1 MTTPVNTMSNSNL
14 IKRSIEVWAIVC
26 LISGAL
32 LYAEQIRRQFWAQDR
47 EFSTLYSTIG
57 AVLTQNESV
66 LPLLS
71 GDEDITALRKKFPH
85 ILALEKTTDR
95 ALDAARVE
103 PLHDQQ
109 YWLYN
114 PWRQIRVLID
124 LAPLLATSHTFSR
137 LHMHF
142 STNPDETASGAFWHW
157 QRTFPQH
164 TQPFTLNADAEP
176 DWLGVSWFSFPLVFF
191 GWAVVI
197 AVASVAFWQRK
208 ARKEA
213 EQRAHYYQHARLN
226 TLGEITAGIVH
237 EINQP
242 LTAVQTWIQGAQ
254 RQQMQDNP
262 QAVSQALA
270 AALVQT
276 QRIGALLTRFREHVV
291 QERVTL
297 RDTDLAQCWQQV
309 VNLLEHERKA
319 EHITVSHHFAPDAST
334 VQADRLWL
342 EQVLHNILSN
352 AIQAQQDIPQGWVR
366 IESQKKGDA
375 VQITVTD
382 GGPGFSP
389 EALQN
394 AFMPFY
400 SGRKEG
406 IGLGM
411 TLTESLMT
419 RMNGAI
425 TLNNAPGGGAQI
437 LLQLA
442 NDKETSH
449 G

>member
-1 MTTPVNTMSNSNL
+1 M
-14 IKRSIEVWAIVC
+14 
-26 LISGAL
+26 
-32 LYAEQIRRQFWAQDR
+32 LYAEQIRRQFWERDR
-47 EFSTLYSTIG
+47 EFSTRYSTLS

-66 LPLLS
+66 LPLLN
-71 GDEDITALRKKFPH
+71 GEEDLAALRKKFPH
-85 ILALEKTTDR
+85 ILALEKTSGR
-95 ALDAARVE
+95 ALNAARVE
-103 PLHDQQ
+103 STRDCQ

-124 LAPLLATSHTFSR
+124 LAPLLSTQHTFDALAIR
-137 LHMHF
+137 F
-142 STNPDETASGAFWHW
+142 NDANNAPPAGAFWHW
-157 QRTFPQH
+157 QRTFTQP
-164 TQPFTLNADAEP
+164 TQPFTLMATAKP
-176 DWLGVSWFSFPLVFF
+176 HWLAVSWWVYPFLFF
-191 GWAVVI
+191 GWAVLI
-197 AVASVAFWQRK
+197 AVASLLLWQR
-208 ARKEA
+208 RQRQHA

-254 RQQMQDNP
+254 RQQQQANP

-276 QRIGALLTRFREHVV
+276 QRISALLTRFREHVV
-291 QERVTL
+291 QEKVTL
-297 RDTDLAQCWQQV
+297 RDIDLKPCWQQV
-309 VNLLEHERKA
+309 VDLLEHERRS
-319 EHITVSHHFAPDAST
+319 EHIAVSHAFAVGAT
-334 VQADRLWL
+334 RVLADRLWL
-342 EQVLHNILSN
+342 EQVLHNLLSN
-352 AIQAQQDIPQGWVR
+352 AIQAQQQCAQGWV
-366 IESQKKGDA
+366 K
-375 VQITVTD
+375 ITSEKRENWIYITLTD

-400 SGRKEG
+400 SGRTEG

-419 RMNGAI
+419 RMNGSI
-425 TLNNAPGGGAQI
+425 TLGNAPQGGAQVR
-437 LLQLA
+437 LQLA
-442 NDKETSH
+442 SGEVNTR

>member
-1 MTTPVNTMSNSNL
+1 MNNTL
-14 IKRSIEVWAIVC
+14 FRRTVIVWLLVC
-26 LISGAL
+26 LISGVL
-32 LYAEQIRRQFWAQDR
+32 LYAEQIRRQFWERDR
-47 EFSTLYSTIG
+47 EFSTRYSTLS

-66 LPLLS
+66 LPLLN
-71 GDEDITALRKKFPH
+71 GEEDLAALRKKFPH
-85 ILALEKTTDR
+85 ILALEKTSGR
-95 ALDAARVE
+95 ALNAARVE
-103 PLHDQQ
+103 STRDCQ

-124 LAPLLATSHTFSR
+124 LAPLLRTQHTFDALAIR
-137 LHMHF
+137 F
-142 STNPDETASGAFWHW
+142 NDADNAPPAGAFWHW
-157 QRTFPQH
+157 QRTFTQP
-164 TQPFTLNADAEP
+164 TQPFTLIATAKP
-176 DWLGVSWFSFPLVFF
+176 HWLAVSWWVYPFLFF
-191 GWAVVI
+191 GWAVLI
-197 AVASVAFWQRK
+197 AAASLLLWQR
-208 ARKEA
+208 RQRQHA

-254 RQQMQDNP
+254 RQQQQANP

-276 QRIGALLTRFREHVV
+276 QRISALLTRFREHVV
-291 QERVTL
+291 QEKVTL
-297 RDTDLAQCWQQV
+297 RDIDLKPCWQQV
-309 VNLLEHERKA
+309 VDLLEHERRS
-319 EHITVSHHFAPDAST
+319 EHIAVSHAFAAGAT
-334 VQADRLWL
+334 RVLADRLWL
-342 EQVLHNILSN
+342 EQVLHNLLSN
-352 AIQAQQDIPQGWVR
+352 AIQAQQECAQGWV
-366 IESQKKGDA
+366 K
-375 VQITVTD
+375 ITSEKRENWIYITLTD

-400 SGRKEG
+400 SGRTEG

-419 RMNGAI
+419 RMNGSI
-425 TLNNAPGGGAQI
+425 TLGNAPQGGAQVR
-437 LLQLA
+437 LQLA
-442 NDKETSH
+442 SGEVNTR

>member
-1 MTTPVNTMSNSNL
+1 M
-14 IKRSIEVWAIVC
+14 C
-26 LISGAL
+26 LISGVL
-32 LYAEQIRRQFWAQDR
+32 LYAEQIRRQFWERDR
-47 EFSTLYSTIG
+47 EFSTRYSTLS

-66 LPLLS
+66 LPLLN
-71 GDEDITALRKKFPH
+71 GEEDLAGLRKKFPH
-85 ILALEKTTDR
+85 ILALEKTSGR
-95 ALDAARVE
+95 ALNAARVE
-103 PLHDQQ
+103 STRDCQ

-124 LAPLLATSHTFSR
+124 LAPLLSTQHTFDALAIR
-137 LHMHF
+137 F
-142 STNPDETASGAFWHW
+142 NDADNAPPAGAFWHW
-157 QRTFPQH
+157 QRTFTQP
-164 TQPFTLNADAEP
+164 TQPFTLMATAKP
-176 DWLGVSWFSFPLVFF
+176 HWLAVSWWVYPFLFF
-191 GWAVVI
+191 GWAVLI
-197 AVASVAFWQRK
+197 AAASLLLWQR
-208 ARKEA
+208 RQRQHA

-254 RQQMQDNP
+254 RQQQQANP

-276 QRIGALLTRFREHVV
+276 QRISALLTRFREHVV
-291 QERVTL
+291 QEKVTL
-297 RDTDLAQCWQQV
+297 RDIDLKPCWQQV
-309 VNLLEHERKA
+309 VDLLEHERRS
-319 EHITVSHHFAPDAST
+319 EHIAVSHAFAAGAT
-334 VQADRLWL
+334 RVLADRLWL
-342 EQVLHNILSN
+342 EQVLHNLLSN
-352 AIQAQQDIPQGWVR
+352 AIQAQQECAQGWV
-366 IESQKKGDA
+366 K
-375 VQITVTD
+375 ITSEKRENWIYITLTD

-419 RMNGAI
+419 RMNGSI
-425 TLNNAPGGGAQI
+425 TLGNAPQGGAQVR
-437 LLQLA
+437 LQLA
-442 NDKETSH
+442 SGEVNTR

>member
-1 MTTPVNTMSNSNL
+1 MNNTL
-14 IKRSIEVWAIVC
+14 FRRTIIVWLLAC
-26 LISGAL
+26 LISGVL
-32 LYAEQIRRQFWAQDR
+32 LYAEQIRRQFWERDR
-47 EFSTLYSTIG
+47 EFSTRYSTLS

-66 LPLLS
+66 LPLLN
-71 GDEDITALRKKFPH
+71 GEEDLAALRKKFPH
-85 ILALEKTTDR
+85 ILALEKTSGR
-95 ALDAARVE
+95 ALNAARVE
-103 PLHDQQ
+103 STRDCQ

-124 LAPLLATSHTFSR
+124 LAPLLSTQHTFDALAIR
-137 LHMHF
+137 F
-142 STNPDETASGAFWHW
+142 NDADNAPPAGAFWHW
-157 QRTFPQH
+157 QRTFTQP
-164 TQPFTLNADAEP
+164 TQPFTLMATAKP
-176 DWLGVSWFSFPLVFF
+176 HWLAVSWWVYPFLFF
-191 GWAVVI
+191 GWAVLI
-197 AVASVAFWQRK
+197 AAASLLLWQR
-208 ARKEA
+208 RQRQHA

-254 RQQMQDNP
+254 RQQQQANP

-276 QRIGALLTRFREHVV
+276 QRISALLTRFREHVV
-291 QERVTL
+291 QEKVTL
-297 RDTDLAQCWQQV
+297 RDIDLKPCWQQV
-309 VNLLEHERKA
+309 VDLLEHERRS
-319 EHITVSHHFAPDAST
+319 EHIAVSHAFAAGAT
-334 VQADRLWL
+334 RVLADRLWL
-342 EQVLHNILSN
+342 EQVLHNLLSN
-352 AIQAQQDIPQGWVR
+352 AIQAQQECAQGWV
-366 IESQKKGDA
+366 K
-375 VQITVTD
+375 ITSEKRENWIYITLTD

-400 SGRKEG
+400 SGRTEG

-419 RMNGAI
+419 RMNGSI
-425 TLNNAPGGGAQI
+425 TLGNAPQGGAQVR
-437 LLQLA
+437 LQLA
-442 NDKETSH
+442 SGEVNTR

>member
-1 MTTPVNTMSNSNL
+1 MNNTL
-14 IKRSIEVWAIVC
+14 FRRTIIVWLLAC
-26 LISGAL
+26 LISGVL
-32 LYAEQIRRQFWAQDR
+32 LYAEQIRRQFWERDR
-47 EFSTLYSTIG
+47 EFSTRYSTLS

-66 LPLLS
+66 LPLLN
-71 GDEDITALRKKFPH
+71 GEEDLAALRKKFPH
-85 ILALEKTTDR
+85 ILALEKTSGR
-95 ALDAARVE
+95 ALNAARVE
-103 PLHDQQ
+103 STRDCQ

-124 LAPLLATSHTFSR
+124 LAPLLSTQHTFDALAIR
-137 LHMHF
+137 F
-142 STNPDETASGAFWHW
+142 NDADNAPPAGAFWHW
-157 QRTFPQH
+157 QRTFTQP
-164 TQPFTLNADAEP
+164 TQPFTLMATAKP
-176 DWLGVSWFSFPLVFF
+176 HWLAVSWWVYPFLFF
-191 GWAVVI
+191 GWAVLI
-197 AVASVAFWQRK
+197 AVASLLLWQR
-208 ARKEA
+208 RQRQHA

-254 RQQMQDNP
+254 RQQQQANP

-276 QRIGALLTRFREHVV
+276 QRISALLTRFREHVV
-291 QERVTL
+291 QEKVTL
-297 RDTDLAQCWQQV
+297 RDIDLKPCWQQV
-309 VNLLEHERKA
+309 VDLLEHERRS
-319 EHITVSHHFAPDAST
+319 EHIAVSHAFAAGAT
-334 VQADRLWL
+334 RVLADRLWL
-342 EQVLHNILSN
+342 EQVLHNLLSN
-352 AIQAQQDIPQGWVR
+352 AIQAQQECAQGWV
-366 IESQKKGDA
+366 K
-375 VQITVTD
+375 ITSEKRENWIYITLTD

-400 SGRKEG
+400 SGRTEG

-419 RMNGAI
+419 RMNGSI
-425 TLNNAPGGGAQI
+425 TLGNAAQGGAQVR
-437 LLQLA
+437 LQLA
-442 NDKETSH
+442 SGEVNTR

>member
-1 MTTPVNTMSNSNL
+1 MNNTL
-14 IKRSIEVWAIVC
+14 FRRTVIVWLLVC
-26 LISGAL
+26 LISGVL
-32 LYAEQIRRQFWAQDR
+32 LYAEQIRRQFWERDR
-47 EFSTLYSTIG
+47 EFSTRYSTLS

-66 LPLLS
+66 LPLLN
-71 GDEDITALRKKFPH
+71 GEEDLAALRKKFPH
-85 ILALEKTTDR
+85 ILALEKTSGR
-95 ALDAARVE
+95 ALNAARVE
-103 PLHDQQ
+103 STRDYQ

-124 LAPLLATSHTFSR
+124 LAPLLSTQHTFDALAIR
-137 LHMHF
+137 F
-142 STNPDETASGAFWHW
+142 NDADNAPPAGAFWHW
-157 QRTFPQH
+157 QRTFTQP
-164 TQPFTLNADAEP
+164 TQPFTLMATAKP
-176 DWLGVSWFSFPLVFF
+176 HWLAVSWWVYPFLFF
-191 GWAVVI
+191 GWAVLI
-197 AVASVAFWQRK
+197 AAASLLLWQR
-208 ARKEA
+208 RQRQHA

-254 RQQMQDNP
+254 RQQQQANP

-276 QRIGALLTRFREHVV
+276 QRISALLTRFREHVV
-291 QERVTL
+291 QEKVTL
-297 RDTDLAQCWQQV
+297 RDIDLKPCWQQV
-309 VNLLEHERKA
+309 VDLLEHERRS
-319 EHITVSHHFAPDAST
+319 EHIAVSHAFAAGAT
-334 VQADRLWL
+334 RVLADRLWL
-342 EQVLHNILSN
+342 EQVLHNLLSN
-352 AIQAQQDIPQGWVR
+352 AIQAQQQCAQGWV
-366 IESQKKGDA
+366 K
-375 VQITVTD
+375 ITSEKRENWIYITLTD

-400 SGRKEG
+400 SGRTEG

-419 RMNGAI
+419 RMNGSI
-425 TLNNAPGGGAQI
+425 TLGNAAQGGAQVR
-437 LLQLA
+437 LQLA
-442 NDKETSH
+442 SGEVNTR

>member
-1 MTTPVNTMSNSNL
+1 MNNTL
-14 IKRSIEVWAIVC
+14 FRRTIIVWLLAC
-26 LISGAL
+26 LISGVL
-32 LYAEQIRRQFWAQDR
+32 LYAEQIRRQFWERDR
-47 EFSTLYSTIG
+47 EFSTRYSTLSAVLTQ

-66 LPLLS
+66 LPLLN
-71 GDEDITALRKKFPH
+71 GEEDLAALRKKFPH
-85 ILALEKTTDR
+85 ILALEKTSGR
-95 ALDAARVE
+95 ALNAARVE
-103 PLHDQQ
+103 STRDYQ

-124 LAPLLATSHTFSR
+124 LAPLLSTQHTFDALAIR
-137 LHMHF
+137 F
-142 STNPDETASGAFWHW
+142 NDADNAPPAGAFWHW
-157 QRTFPQH
+157 QRTFTQP
-164 TQPFTLNADAEP
+164 TQPFTLMATAKP
-176 DWLGVSWFSFPLVFF
+176 HWLAVSWWVYPFLFF
-191 GWAVVI
+191 GWAVLI
-197 AVASVAFWQRK
+197 AAASLLLWQR
-208 ARKEA
+208 RQRQHA

-254 RQQMQDNP
+254 RQQQQANP

-276 QRIGALLTRFREHVV
+276 QRISALLTRFREHVV
-291 QERVTL
+291 QEKVTL
-297 RDTDLAQCWQQV
+297 RDIDLKPCWQQV
-309 VNLLEHERKA
+309 VDLLEHERRS
-319 EHITVSHHFAPDAST
+319 EHIAVSHAFAAGAT
-334 VQADRLWL
+334 RVLADRLWL
-342 EQVLHNILSN
+342 EQVLHNLLSN
-352 AIQAQQDIPQGWVR
+352 AIQAQQECAQGWV
-366 IESQKKGDA
+366 K
-375 VQITVTD
+375 ITSEKRENWIYITLTD

-400 SGRKEG
+400 SGRTEG

-419 RMNGAI
+419 RMNGSI
-425 TLNNAPGGGAQI
+425 TLGNAPQGGAQVR
-437 LLQLA
+437 LQLA
-442 NDKETSH
+442 SGEVNTR

>member
-1 MTTPVNTMSNSNL
+1 MNNTL
-14 IKRSIEVWAIVC
+14 FRRTVIVWLLVC
-26 LISGAL
+26 LISGVL
-32 LYAEQIRRQFWAQDR
+32 LYAEQIRRQFWERDR
-47 EFSTLYSTIG
+47 EFSTRYSTLS

-66 LPLLS
+66 LPLLN
-71 GDEDITALRKKFPH
+71 GEEDLAALRKKFPH
-85 ILALEKTTDR
+85 ILALEKTSGR
-95 ALDAARVE
+95 ALNAARVE
-103 PLHDQQ
+103 STRDYQ

-124 LAPLLATSHTFSR
+124 LAPLLSTQHTFDALAIR
-137 LHMHF
+137 F
-142 STNPDETASGAFWHW
+142 NDADNAPPAGAFWHW
-157 QRTFPQH
+157 QRTFTQP
-164 TQPFTLNADAEP
+164 TQPFTLMATAKP
-176 DWLGVSWFSFPLVFF
+176 HWLAVSWWVYPFLFF
-191 GWAVVI
+191 GWAVLI
-197 AVASVAFWQRK
+197 AAASLLLWQR
-208 ARKEA
+208 RQRQHA

-254 RQQMQDNP
+254 RQQQQANP

-276 QRIGALLTRFREHVV
+276 QRISALLTRFREHVV
-291 QERVTL
+291 QEKVTL
-297 RDTDLAQCWQQV
+297 RDIDLKPCWQQV
-309 VNLLEHERKA
+309 VDLLEHERRS
-319 EHITVSHHFAPDAST
+319 EHIAVSHAFAAGAT
-334 VQADRLWL
+334 RVLADRLWL
-342 EQVLHNILSN
+342 EQVLHNLLSN
-352 AIQAQQDIPQGWVR
+352 AIQAQQECAQGWV
-366 IESQKKGDA
+366 K
-375 VQITVTD
+375 ITSEKRENWIYITLTD

-400 SGRKEG
+400 SGRTEG

-419 RMNGAI
+419 RMNGSI
-425 TLNNAPGGGAQI
+425 TLGNAAQGGAQVR
-437 LLQLA
+437 LQLA
-442 NDKETSH
+442 SGEVNTR

>member
-14 IKRSIEVWAIVC
+14 IKRSIAVWAIVC

-32 LYAEQIRRQFWAQDR
+32 LYAEQIRRQFWVQDR
-47 EFSTLYSTIG
+47 EFSTRYSTIS

-71 GDEDITALRKKFPH
+71 GDEDIAALRKKFPH
-85 ILALEKTTDR
+85 ILALEKTTGR

-103 PLHDQQ
+103 PFRDQH

-124 LAPLLATSHTFSR
+124 LAPLLATHHTFSHLYIR
-137 LHMHF
+137 F
-142 STNPDETASGAFWHW
+142 SGRPDEQAPETFWHW

-164 TQPFTLNADAEP
+164 TQPFTLYADAEP
-176 DWLGVSWFSFPLVFF
+176 DWFEVSWLSFPPVFF

-197 AVASVAFWQRK
+197 AAAGVVFWQRK

-291 QERVTL
+291 QEKVTL

-319 EHITVSHHFAPDAST
+319 KHITVSHHFAPDAST

-342 EQVLHNILSN
+342 EQVLHNLFSN

-366 IESQKKGDA
+366 IESQKKGDV

-419 RMNGAI
+419 RMNGVI
-425 TLNNAPGGGAQI
+425 TLNNAPDGGAQI

>member
-1 MTTPVNTMSNSNL
+1 MNNTL
-14 IKRSIEVWAIVC
+14 FRRTVIVWLLAC
-26 LISGAL
+26 LISGVL
-32 LYAEQIRRQFWAQDR
+32 LYAEQIRRQFWERDR
-47 EFSTLYSTIG
+47 EFSTRYSTLS

-66 LPLLS
+66 LPLLN
-71 GDEDITALRKKFPH
+71 GEEDLAALRKKFPH
-85 ILALEKTTDR
+85 ILALEKTSGR
-95 ALDAARVE
+95 ALNAARVE
-103 PLHDQQ
+103 STRDCQ

-124 LAPLLATSHTFSR
+124 LAPLLSTQHTFDALAIR
-137 LHMHF
+137 F
-142 STNPDETASGAFWHW
+142 NDADNAPPAGAFWHW
-157 QRTFPQH
+157 QRTFTQP
-164 TQPFTLNADAEP
+164 TQPFTLMATAKP
-176 DWLGVSWFSFPLVFF
+176 HWLAVSWWVYPFLFF
-191 GWAVVI
+191 GWAVLI
-197 AVASVAFWQRK
+197 AAASLLLWQR
-208 ARKEA
+208 RQRQHA

-254 RQQMQDNP
+254 RQQQQANP

-276 QRIGALLTRFREHVV
+276 QRISALLTRFREHVV
-291 QERVTL
+291 QEKVTL
-297 RDTDLAQCWQQV
+297 RDIDLKPCWQQV
-309 VNLLEHERKA
+309 VDLLEHECRS
-319 EHITVSHHFAPDAST
+319 EHITVSHAFAAGAT
-334 VQADRLWL
+334 RVLADRLWL
-342 EQVLHNILSN
+342 EQVLHNLLSN
-352 AIQAQQDIPQGWVR
+352 AIQAQQECAQGWV
-366 IESQKKGDA
+366 K
-375 VQITVTD
+375 ITSEKRENWIYITLTD

-400 SGRKEG
+400 SGRTEG

-419 RMNGAI
+419 RMNGSI
-425 TLNNAPGGGAQI
+425 TLGNAPQGGAQVR
-437 LLQLA
+437 LQLA
-442 NDKETSH
+442 SGEVNTR

>member
-1 MTTPVNTMSNSNL
+1 MNNTL
-14 IKRSIEVWAIVC
+14 FRRTVIVWLLVC
-26 LISGAL
+26 LISGVL
-32 LYAEQIRRQFWAQDR
+32 LYAEQIRRQFWERDR
-47 EFSTLYSTIG
+47 EFSTRYSTLS

-66 LPLLS
+66 LPLLN
-71 GDEDITALRKKFPH
+71 GEEDLAALRKKFPH
-85 ILALEKTTDR
+85 ILALEKTSGR
-95 ALDAARVE
+95 ALNAARVE
-103 PLHDQQ
+103 STRDCQ

-124 LAPLLATSHTFSR
+124 LAPLLSTQHTFDALAIR
-137 LHMHF
+137 F
-142 STNPDETASGAFWHW
+142 NDADNAPPAGAFWHW
-157 QRTFPQH
+157 QRTFTQP
-164 TQPFTLNADAEP
+164 TQPFTLMATAKP
-176 DWLGVSWFSFPLVFF
+176 HWLAVSLWVYPFLFF
-191 GWAVVI
+191 GWAVLI
-197 AVASVAFWQRK
+197 AAASLLLWQR
-208 ARKEA
+208 RQRQHA

-254 RQQMQDNP
+254 RQQQQANP

-276 QRIGALLTRFREHVV
+276 QRISALLTRFREHVV
-291 QERVTL
+291 QEKVTL
-297 RDTDLAQCWQQV
+297 RDIDLKPCWQQV
-309 VNLLEHERKA
+309 VDLLEHERRS
-319 EHITVSHHFAPDAST
+319 EHIAVSHAFAAGAT
-334 VQADRLWL
+334 RVLADRLWL
-342 EQVLHNILSN
+342 EQVLHNLLSN
-352 AIQAQQDIPQGWVR
+352 AIQAQQECAQGWV
-366 IESQKKGDA
+366 K
-375 VQITVTD
+375 ITSEKRENWIYITLTD

-400 SGRKEG
+400 SGRTEG

-419 RMNGAI
+419 RMNGSI
-425 TLNNAPGGGAQI
+425 TLGNAPQGGAQVR
-437 LLQLA
+437 LQLA
-442 NDKETSH
+442 SGEVNTR

>member
-1 MTTPVNTMSNSNL
+1 MNNTL
-14 IKRSIEVWAIVC
+14 FRRTVIVWLLAC
-26 LISGAL
+26 LISGVL
-32 LYAEQIRRQFWAQDR
+32 LYAEQIRRQFWERDR
-47 EFSTLYSTIG
+47 EFSTRYSTLS

-66 LPLLS
+66 LPLLN
-71 GDEDITALRKKFPH
+71 GEEDLAALRKKFPH
-85 ILALEKTTDR
+85 ILALEKTSGR
-95 ALDAARVE
+95 ALNAARVE
-103 PLHDQQ
+103 STRDCQ

-124 LAPLLATSHTFSR
+124 LAPLLSTQHTFDALAIR
-137 LHMHF
+137 F
-142 STNPDETASGAFWHW
+142 NDANNAPPAGAFWHW
-157 QRTFPQH
+157 QRTFTQP
-164 TQPFTLNADAEP
+164 TQPFTLMATAKP
-176 DWLGVSWFSFPLVFF
+176 HWLAVSWWVYPFLFF
-191 GWAVVI
+191 GWAVLI
-197 AVASVAFWQRK
+197 AAASLLLWQR
-208 ARKEA
+208 RQRQHA

-254 RQQMQDNP
+254 RQQQQANP

-276 QRIGALLTRFREHVV
+276 QRISALLTRFREHVV
-291 QERVTL
+291 QEKVTL
-297 RDTDLAQCWQQV
+297 RDIDLKPCWQQV
-309 VNLLEHERKA
+309 VDLLEHERRS
-319 EHITVSHHFAPDAST
+319 EHIAVSHVFAVGAT
-334 VQADRLWL
+334 RVLADRLWL
-342 EQVLHNILSN
+342 EQVLHNLLSN
-352 AIQAQQDIPQGWVR
+352 AIQAQQECAQGWV
-366 IESQKKGDA
+366 K
-375 VQITVTD
+375 ITSEKRENWIYITLTD

-419 RMNGAI
+419 RMNGSI
-425 TLNNAPGGGAQI
+425 TLGNAPQGGAQVR
-437 LLQLA
+437 LQLA
-442 NDKETSH
+442 SGEVNTR

>member
-1 MTTPVNTMSNSNL
+1 MNNTL
-14 IKRSIEVWAIVC
+14 FRRTVIVWLLAC
-26 LISGAL
+26 LISGVL
-32 LYAEQIRRQFWAQDR
+32 LYAEQIRRQFWERDR
-47 EFSTLYSTIG
+47 EFSTRYSTLS

-66 LPLLS
+66 LPLLN
-71 GDEDITALRKKFPH
+71 GEEDLAALRKKFPH
-85 ILALEKTTDR
+85 ILALEKTSGR
-95 ALDAARVE
+95 ALNAARVE
-103 PLHDQQ
+103 STRDCQ

-124 LAPLLATSHTFSR
+124 LAPLLSTQHTFDALAIR
-137 LHMHF
+137 F
-142 STNPDETASGAFWHW
+142 NDANNAPPAGAFWHW
-157 QRTFPQH
+157 QRTFTQP
-164 TQPFTLNADAEP
+164 TQPFTLMATAKP
-176 DWLGVSWFSFPLVFF
+176 HWLAVSWWVYPFLFF
-191 GWAVVI
+191 GWAVLI
-197 AVASVAFWQRK
+197 AAASLLLWQR
-208 ARKEA
+208 RQRQHA

-254 RQQMQDNP
+254 RQQQQANP

-276 QRIGALLTRFREHVV
+276 QRISALLTRFREHVV
-291 QERVTL
+291 QEKVTL
-297 RDTDLAQCWQQV
+297 RDIDLKPCWQQV
-309 VNLLEHERKA
+309 VDLLEHERRS
-319 EHITVSHHFAPDAST
+319 EHIAVSHAFAAGAT
-334 VQADRLWL
+334 RVLADRLWL
-342 EQVLHNILSN
+342 EQVLHNLLSN
-352 AIQAQQDIPQGWVR
+352 AIQAQQECAQGWV
-366 IESQKKGDA
+366 K
-375 VQITVTD
+375 ITSEKRENWIYITLTD

-400 SGRKEG
+400 SGRTEG

-419 RMNGAI
+419 RMNGSI
-425 TLNNAPGGGAQI
+425 TLGNAPQGGAQVR
-437 LLQLA
+437 LQLA
-442 NDKETSH
+442 SGEVNTR

>member
-1 MTTPVNTMSNSNL
+1 MNNTL
-14 IKRSIEVWAIVC
+14 FRRTVIVWLLAC
-26 LISGAL
+26 LISGVL
-32 LYAEQIRRQFWAQDR
+32 LYAEQIRRQFWERDR
-47 EFSTLYSTIG
+47 EFSTRYSTLS

-66 LPLLS
+66 LPLLN
-71 GDEDITALRKKFPH
+71 GEEDLAALRKKFPH
-85 ILALEKTTDR
+85 ILALEKTSGR
-95 ALDAARVE
+95 ALNAARVE
-103 PLHDQQ
+103 STRDCQ

-124 LAPLLATSHTFSR
+124 LAPLLSTQHTFDALAIR
-137 LHMHF
+137 F
-142 STNPDETASGAFWHW
+142 NDANNAPPAGAFWHW
-157 QRTFPQH
+157 QRTFTQP
-164 TQPFTLNADAEP
+164 TQPFTLMATAKP
-176 DWLGVSWFSFPLVFF
+176 HWLAVSWWVYPFLFF
-191 GWAVVI
+191 GWAVLI
-197 AVASVAFWQRK
+197 AAASLLLWQR
-208 ARKEA
+208 RQRQHA

-254 RQQMQDNP
+254 RQQQQANP

-276 QRIGALLTRFREHVV
+276 QRISALLTRFREHVV
-291 QERVTL
+291 QEKVTL
-297 RDTDLAQCWQQV
+297 RDIDLKPCWQQV
-309 VNLLEHERKA
+309 VDLLEHERRS
-319 EHITVSHHFAPDAST
+319 EHIAVSHAFAAGAT
-334 VQADRLWL
+334 RVLADRLWL
-342 EQVLHNILSN
+342 EQVLHNLLSN
-352 AIQAQQDIPQGWVR
+352 AIQAQQECAQGWV
-366 IESQKKGDA
+366 K
-375 VQITVTD
+375 ITSEKRENWIYITLTD

-400 SGRKEG
+400 SGRTEG

-425 TLNNAPGGGAQI
+425 TLGNAPQGGAQVR
-437 LLQLA
+437 LQLA
-442 NDKETSH
+442 SGEVNTR

>member
-1 MTTPVNTMSNSNL
+1 MNNTL
-14 IKRSIEVWAIVC
+14 FRRTVIVWLLAC
-26 LISGAL
+26 LISGVL
-32 LYAEQIRRQFWAQDR
+32 LYAEQIRRQFWERDR
-47 EFSTLYSTIG
+47 EFSTRYSTLS

-66 LPLLS
+66 LPLLN
-71 GDEDITALRKKFPH
+71 GEEDLAALRKKFPH
-85 ILALEKTTDR
+85 ILALEKTSGR
-95 ALDAARVE
+95 ALNAARVE
-103 PLHDQQ
+103 STRDCQ

-124 LAPLLATSHTFSR
+124 LAPLLSTQHTFDALAIR
-137 LHMHF
+137 F
-142 STNPDETASGAFWHW
+142 NDANNAPPAGAFWHW
-157 QRTFPQH
+157 QRTFTQP
-164 TQPFTLNADAEP
+164 TQPFTLMATAKP
-176 DWLGVSWFSFPLVFF
+176 HWLAVSWWVYPFLFF
-191 GWAVVI
+191 GWAVLI
-197 AVASVAFWQRK
+197 AAASLLLWQR
-208 ARKEA
+208 RQRQHA

-254 RQQMQDNP
+254 RQQQQANP

-276 QRIGALLTRFREHVV
+276 QRISALLTRFREHVV
-291 QERVTL
+291 QEKVTL
-297 RDTDLAQCWQQV
+297 RDIDLKPCWQQV
-309 VNLLEHERKA
+309 VDLLEHERRS
-319 EHITVSHHFAPDAST
+319 EHIAVSHAFAVGAT
-334 VQADRLWL
+334 RVLADRLWL
-342 EQVLHNILSN
+342 EQVLHNLLSN
-352 AIQAQQDIPQGWVR
+352 AIQAQQECAQGWV
-366 IESQKKGDA
+366 K
-375 VQITVTD
+375 ITSEKRENWIYITLTD

-400 SGRKEG
+400 SGRTEG

-419 RMNGAI
+419 RMNGSI
-425 TLNNAPGGGAQI
+425 TLGNAPQGGAQVR
-437 LLQLA
+437 LQLA
-442 NDKETSH
+442 SGEVNTR

>member
-1 MTTPVNTMSNSNL
+1 MNNTL
-14 IKRSIEVWAIVC
+14 FRRTVIVWLLVC
-26 LISGAL
+26 LISGVL
-32 LYAEQIRRQFWAQDR
+32 LYAEQIRRQFWERDR
-47 EFSTLYSTIG
+47 EFSTRYSTLS

-66 LPLLS
+66 LPLLN
-71 GDEDITALRKKFPH
+71 GEEDLAALRKKFPH
-85 ILALEKTTDR
+85 ILALEKTSGR
-95 ALDAARVE
+95 ALNAARVE
-103 PLHDQQ
+103 STRDCQ

-124 LAPLLATSHTFSR
+124 LAPLLRTQHTFDALAIR
-137 LHMHF
+137 F
-142 STNPDETASGAFWHW
+142 NDADNAPPAGAFWHW
-157 QRTFPQH
+157 QRTFTQP
-164 TQPFTLNADAEP
+164 TQPFTLMATAKP
-176 DWLGVSWFSFPLVFF
+176 HWLAVSWWVYPFLFF
-191 GWAVVI
+191 GWAVLI
-197 AVASVAFWQRK
+197 AAASLLLWQR
-208 ARKEA
+208 RQRQHA

-254 RQQMQDNP
+254 RQQQQANP

-276 QRIGALLTRFREHVV
+276 QRISALLTRFREHVV
-291 QERVTL
+291 QEKVTL
-297 RDTDLAQCWQQV
+297 RDIDLKPCWQQV
-309 VNLLEHERKA
+309 VDLLEHERRS
-319 EHITVSHHFAPDAST
+319 EHIAVSHAFAAGAT
-334 VQADRLWL
+334 RVLADRLWL
-342 EQVLHNILSN
+342 EQVLHNLLSN
-352 AIQAQQDIPQGWVR
+352 AIQAQQECAQGWV
-366 IESQKKGDA
+366 K
-375 VQITVTD
+375 ITSEKRENWIYITLTD

-400 SGRKEG
+400 SGRTEG

-419 RMNGAI
+419 RMNGSI
-425 TLNNAPGGGAQI
+425 TLGNAPQGGAQVR
-437 LLQLA
+437 LQLA
-442 NDKETSH
+442 SGEVTTR

>member
-1 MTTPVNTMSNSNL
+1 MNNTL
-14 IKRSIEVWAIVC
+14 FRRTVIVWLLAC
-26 LISGAL
+26 LTSGVL
-32 LYAEQIRRQFWAQDR
+32 LYAEQIRRQFWERDR
-47 EFSTLYSTIG
+47 EFSTRYSTLS

-66 LPLLS
+66 LPLLN
-71 GDEDITALRKKFPH
+71 GEEDLAALRKKFPH
-85 ILALEKTTDR
+85 ILALEKTSGR
-95 ALDAARVE
+95 ALNAARVE
-103 PLHDQQ
+103 STRDCQ

-124 LAPLLATSHTFSR
+124 LAPLLSTQHTFDALAIR
-137 LHMHF
+137 F
-142 STNPDETASGAFWHW
+142 NDANNAPPAGAFWHW
-157 QRTFPQH
+157 QRTFTQP
-164 TQPFTLNADAEP
+164 TQPFTLMATAKP
-176 DWLGVSWFSFPLVFF
+176 HWLAVSWWVYPFLFF
-191 GWAVVI
+191 GWAVLI
-197 AVASVAFWQRK
+197 AAASLLLWQR
-208 ARKEA
+208 RQRQHA

-254 RQQMQDNP
+254 RQQQQANP

-276 QRIGALLTRFREHVV
+276 QRISALLTRFREHVV
-291 QERVTL
+291 QEKVTL
-297 RDTDLAQCWQQV
+297 RDIDLKPCWQQV
-309 VNLLEHERKA
+309 VDLLEHERRS
-319 EHITVSHHFAPDAST
+319 EHIAVSHAFAAGAT
-334 VQADRLWL
+334 RVLADRLWL
-342 EQVLHNILSN
+342 EQVLHNLLSN
-352 AIQAQQDIPQGWVR
+352 AIQAQQECAQGWV
-366 IESQKKGDA
+366 K
-375 VQITVTD
+375 ITSEKRENWIYITLTD

-400 SGRKEG
+400 SGRTEG

-419 RMNGAI
+419 RMNGSI
-425 TLNNAPGGGAQI
+425 TLDNAPQGGAQVR
-437 LLQLA
+437 LQLA
-442 NDKETSH
+442 SGEVNTR

>member
-1 MTTPVNTMSNSNL
+1 MNNTL
-14 IKRSIEVWAIVC
+14 FRRTVIVWLMAC
-26 LISGAL
+26 LISGVL
-32 LYAEQIRRQFWAQDR
+32 LYAEQIRRQFWERDR
-47 EFSTLYSTIG
+47 EFSTRYSTLS

-66 LPLLS
+66 LPLLN
-71 GDEDITALRKKFPH
+71 GEEDLAGLRKKFPH
-85 ILALEKTTDR
+85 ILALEKTSGR
-95 ALDAARVE
+95 ALNAARVE
-103 PLHDQQ
+103 STRDCQ

-124 LAPLLATSHTFSR
+124 LAPLLSTQHTFDALAIR
-137 LHMHF
+137 F
-142 STNPDETASGAFWHW
+142 NDADNAPPAGAFWHW
-157 QRTFPQH
+157 QRTFTQP
-164 TQPFTLNADAEP
+164 TQPFTLMATAKP
-176 DWLGVSWFSFPLVFF
+176 HWLAVSWWVYPFLFF
-191 GWAVVI
+191 GWAVLI
-197 AVASVAFWQRK
+197 AAASLLLWQR
-208 ARKEA
+208 RQRQHA

-254 RQQMQDNP
+254 RQQQQANP

-276 QRIGALLTRFREHVV
+276 QRISALLTRFREHVV
-291 QERVTL
+291 QEKVTL
-297 RDTDLAQCWQQV
+297 RDIDLKPCWQQV
-309 VNLLEHERKA
+309 VDLLEHERRS
-319 EHITVSHHFAPDAST
+319 EHIAVSHAFAVGAT
-334 VQADRLWL
+334 RVLADRLWL
-342 EQVLHNILSN
+342 EQVLHNLLSN
-352 AIQAQQDIPQGWVR
+352 AIQAQQECAQGWV
-366 IESQKKGDA
+366 K
-375 VQITVTD
+375 ITSEKRENWIYITLTD

-400 SGRKEG
+400 SGRTEG

-419 RMNGAI
+419 RMNGSI
-425 TLNNAPGGGAQI
+425 TLGNAPQGGAQVR
-437 LLQLA
+437 LQLA
-442 NDKETSH
+442 SGEVNTR

>member
-1 MTTPVNTMSNSNL
+1 MNNTL
-14 IKRSIEVWAIVC
+14 FRRTVIVWLLAC
-26 LISGAL
+26 LTSGVL
-32 LYAEQIRRQFWAQDR
+32 LYAEQIRRQFWERDR
-47 EFSTLYSTIG
+47 EFSTRYSTLS

-66 LPLLS
+66 LPLLN
-71 GDEDITALRKKFPH
+71 GEEDLAALRKKFPH
-85 ILALEKTTDR
+85 ILALEKTSGR
-95 ALDAARVE
+95 ALNAARVE
-103 PLHDQQ
+103 STRDCQ

-124 LAPLLATSHTFSR
+124 LAPLLSTQHTFDALAIR
-137 LHMHF
+137 F
-142 STNPDETASGAFWHW
+142 NDANNAPPAGAFWHW
-157 QRTFPQH
+157 QRTFTQP
-164 TQPFTLNADAEP
+164 TQPFTLMATAKP
-176 DWLGVSWFSFPLVFF
+176 HWLAVSWWVYPFLFF
-191 GWAVVI
+191 GWAVLI
-197 AVASVAFWQRK
+197 AVASLLLWQR
-208 ARKEA
+208 RQRQHA

-254 RQQMQDNP
+254 RQQQQANP

-276 QRIGALLTRFREHVV
+276 QRISALLTRFREHVV
-291 QERVTL
+291 QEKVTL
-297 RDTDLAQCWQQV
+297 RDIDLKPCWQQV
-309 VNLLEHERKA
+309 VDLLEHERRS
-319 EHITVSHHFAPDAST
+319 EHIAVSHAFAVGAT
-334 VQADRLWL
+334 RVLADRLWL
-342 EQVLHNILSN
+342 EQVLHNLLSN
-352 AIQAQQDIPQGWVR
+352 AIQAQQQCAQGWV
-366 IESQKKGDA
+366 K
-375 VQITVTD
+375 ITSEKRENWIYITLTD

-400 SGRKEG
+400 SGRTEG

-419 RMNGAI
+419 RMNGSI
-425 TLNNAPGGGAQI
+425 TLGNAPQGGAQVR
-437 LLQLA
+437 LQLA
-442 NDKETSH
+442 SGEVNTR

>member
-1 MTTPVNTMSNSNL
+1 MNNTL
-14 IKRSIEVWAIVC
+14 FRRTVIVWLLAC
-26 LISGAL
+26 LISGVL
-32 LYAEQIRRQFWAQDR
+32 LYAEQIRRQFWERDR
-47 EFSTLYSTIG
+47 EFSTRYSTLS

-66 LPLLS
+66 LPLLN
-71 GDEDITALRKKFPH
+71 GEEDLAALRKKFPH
-85 ILALEKTTDR
+85 ILALEKTSGR
-95 ALDAARVE
+95 ALNAARVE
-103 PLHDQQ
+103 STRDCQ

-124 LAPLLATSHTFSR
+124 LAPLLSTQHTFDALAIR
-137 LHMHF
+137 F
-142 STNPDETASGAFWHW
+142 NDANNAPPAGAFWHW
-157 QRTFPQH
+157 QRTFTQP
-164 TQPFTLNADAEP
+164 TQPFTLMATAKP
-176 DWLGVSWFSFPLVFF
+176 HWLAVSWWVYPFLFF
-191 GWAVVI
+191 GWAVLI
-197 AVASVAFWQRK
+197 AAASLLLWQR
-208 ARKEA
+208 RQRQHA

-254 RQQMQDNP
+254 RQQQQANP

-276 QRIGALLTRFREHVV
+276 QRISALLTRFREHVV
-291 QERVTL
+291 QEKVTL
-297 RDTDLAQCWQQV
+297 RDIDLKPCWQQV
-309 VNLLEHERKA
+309 VDLLEHERRS
-319 EHITVSHHFAPDAST
+319 EHIAVSHAFAAGAT
-334 VQADRLWL
+334 RVLADRLWL
-342 EQVLHNILSN
+342 EQVLHNLLSN
-352 AIQAQQDIPQGWVR
+352 AIQAQQECAQGWV
-366 IESQKKGDA
+366 K
-375 VQITVTD
+375 ITSEKRENWIYITLTD

-400 SGRKEG
+400 SGRTEG

-419 RMNGAI
+419 RMNGSI
-425 TLNNAPGGGAQI
+425 TLGNAAQGGAQVR
-437 LLQLA
+437 LQLA
-442 NDKETSH
+442 SGEVNTR

>member
-1 MTTPVNTMSNSNL
+1 MTAPVNAMNTSHL
-14 IKRSIEVWAIVC
+14 RQRSIAVWVLLC
-26 LISGAL
+26 LISSAL
-32 LYAEQIRRQFWAQDR
+32 LYAEQIRRQYWERDR
-47 EFSTLYSTIG
+47 AFSTLFSNLS

-66 LPLLS
+66 LPLLN
-71 GDEDITALRKKFPH
+71 GDEDIAALRKKFPQ
-85 ILALEKTTDR
+85 IIALEKTSR
-95 ALDAARVE
+95 RPLDAARVE
-103 PLHDQQ
+103 DFHEQR

-124 LAPLLATSHTFSR
+124 LTPLLTASRNFSHLDIRSADR
-137 LHMHF
+137 
-142 STNPDETASGAFWHW
+142 PDPQPSGAFWHW

-164 TQPFTLNADAEP
+164 TQPFTLRADAEP
-176 DWLGVSWFSFPLVFF
+176 DWLAVSWFLYPLVFIAW
-191 GWAVVI
+191 GG
-197 AVASVAFWQRK
+197 AVAAASMVLWQRR

-254 RQQMQDNP
+254 RQQAQDNP

-276 QRIGALLTRFREHVV
+276 QRISALLTRFREHVV
-291 QERVTL
+291 QEKVIL
-297 RDTDLAQCWQQV
+297 RETGLAQCWQQV
-309 VNLLEHERKA
+309 VNLLEHERRA
-319 EHITVSHHFAPDAST
+319 EHITVSHAFAADAAT
-334 VQADRLWL
+334 VMADGLWL
-342 EQVLHNILSN
+342 EQVLHNLLSN
-352 AIQAQQDIPQGWVR
+352 AIQAQQDIPRGWVR
-366 IESQKKGDA
+366 IESQKRERDIE
-375 VQITVTD
+375 ITLTD

-389 EALQN
+389 EALQH

-419 RMNGAI
+419 RMNGSIA
-425 TLNNAPGGGAQI
+425 LDNAPGGGARI
-437 LLQLA
+437 RLRLA
-442 NDKETSH
+442 QGKETAN

>member
-1 MTTPVNTMSNSNL
+1 MNNTL
-14 IKRSIEVWAIVC
+14 FRRTIIVWLLAC
-26 LISGAL
+26 LISGVL
-32 LYAEQIRRQFWAQDR
+32 LYAEQIRRQFWERDR
-47 EFSTLYSTIG
+47 EFSTRYSTLS

-66 LPLLS
+66 LPLLN
-71 GDEDITALRKKFPH
+71 GEEDLAALRKKFPH
-85 ILALEKTTDR
+85 ILALEKTSGR
-95 ALDAARVE
+95 ALNAARVE
-103 PLHDQQ
+103 STRDCQ

-124 LAPLLATSHTFSR
+124 LAPLLSTQHTFDALAIR
-137 LHMHF
+137 F
-142 STNPDETASGAFWHW
+142 NDADNAPPAGAFWHW
-157 QRTFPQH
+157 QRTFTQP
-164 TQPFTLNADAEP
+164 TQPFTLMATAKP
-176 DWLGVSWFSFPLVFF
+176 HWLAVSWWVYPFLFF
-191 GWAVVI
+191 GWAVLI
-197 AVASVAFWQRK
+197 AVASLLLWQR
-208 ARKEA
+208 RQRQHA

-254 RQQMQDNP
+254 RQQQQANP

-276 QRIGALLTRFREHVV
+276 QRISALLTRFREHVV
-291 QERVTL
+291 QEKVTL
-297 RDTDLAQCWQQV
+297 RDIDLKPCWQQV
-309 VNLLEHERKA
+309 VDLLEHERRS
-319 EHITVSHHFAPDAST
+319 EHIAVSHAFAVGAT
-334 VQADRLWL
+334 RVLADRLWL
-342 EQVLHNILSN
+342 EQVLHNLLSN
-352 AIQAQQDIPQGWVR
+352 AIQAQQQCAQGWV
-366 IESQKKGDA
+366 K
-375 VQITVTD
+375 ITSEKRENWIYITLTD

-400 SGRKEG
+400 SGRTEG

-419 RMNGAI
+419 RMNGSI
-425 TLNNAPGGGAQI
+425 TLGNAPQGGAQVR
-437 LLQLA
+437 LQLA
-442 NDKETSH
+442 SGEVNTR